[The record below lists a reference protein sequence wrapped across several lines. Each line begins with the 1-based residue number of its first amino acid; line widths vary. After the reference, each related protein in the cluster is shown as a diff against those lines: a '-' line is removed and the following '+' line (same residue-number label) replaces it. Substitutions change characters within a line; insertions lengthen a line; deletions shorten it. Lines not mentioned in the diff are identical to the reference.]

1 MPAAKILVIDDL
13 EGVRKLYSIFL
24 SKKGFIVLEAKSGK
38 EGIDLVK
45 QRAPDLVLLD
55 ARLPDLS
62 AIDVLNKIKELNKN
76 TKVVMLSAL
85 EDDGLKEQASQ
96 AGASSF
102 LSKTLDIEEIVKAV
116 SQMLP

>member
-13 EGVRKLYSIFL
+13 ERVRGLYSIFL
-24 SKKGFIVLEAKSGK
+24 SKKGFTVLEAKSGK

-45 QRAPDLVLLD
+45 QQVPDLVLLD
-55 ARLPDLS
+55 AMLPDLS
-62 AIDVLNKIKELNKN
+62 GIDVLKNIIELNKN

-85 EDDGLKEQASQ
+85 DDESLKEQAFQ

-102 LSKTLDIEEIVKAV
+102 LSKTLDIEEIVEAV
-116 SQMLP
+116 SKMLP